1 MVGRKFVAMAIACSS
16 SLTMMPTASAGDVS
30 VVELFTSQGCS
41 SCPAAD
47 RLLGELAA
55 NPALITMSLPIDV
68 WDYLGWRDTLADPN
82 NTKRWQGYSKSRGD
96 RERYTPQ
103 VVVNGA
109 QHAVGSDRAAI
120 ERAIA
125 QTWKNPQ
132 VMSVAVKAQRGG
144 ADLAVTLPDGQPVYP
159 AIVSVWAL
167 AKATTVQITRGE
179 NKGRSVTYHN
189 VARRFVS
196 LGSWTAS
203 SNHWNVPLRD
213 LAGDGIET
221 AAVIV
226 QAGTTD
232 KPGYLL
238 GATLAPLR

>member
-1 MVGRKFVAMAIACSS
+1 M
-16 SLTMMPTASAGDVS
+16 T
-30 VVELFTSQGCS
+30 
-41 SCPAAD
+41 
-47 RLLGELAA
+47 
-55 NPALITMSLPIDV
+55 LPIDV

-82 NTKRWQGYSKSRGD
+82 YTKRWQGYSKARGD

-109 QHAVGSDRAAI
+109 LHAVGSNRAAI

-125 QTWKNPQ
+125 ESRKNSS
-132 VMSVAVKAQRGG
+132 VMSVAVRTERSGG
-144 ADLAVTLPDGQPVYP
+144 DLVVALPDGAPAVP

-167 AKATTVQITRGE
+167 AKAMTVQIARGE

-189 VARRFVS
+189 VARRFVH
-196 LGSWTAS
+196 LGGWSAT
-203 SNHWNVPLRD
+203 SNRWSVPLRD
-213 LAGDGIET
+213 LAGDGVET

-226 QAGTTD
+226 QAGTAE

-238 GATLAPLR
+238 GATLAPVR